1 MAAGGTI
8 GERVTDLIGD
18 YVPLATN
25 EEDLMNAAFNEV
37 ADMLPDELLIKYSR
51 TPGVLT
57 SASEWLVED
66 RKVLKVTRIDADTN
80 GVEREC
86 KFLPRAEFASAKDS
100 NSMHYATALSPV
112 YEFDT
117 LNAGAASLNIFPAP
131 TTPQKGYIWY
141 FSYATNS
148 TNLTDIDSAELNTV
162 YYMPPGIIHA
172 IVLKSCINLLQTYIS
187 NFVQDDEDLEMQQMV
202 VAQLGGLT
210 KDFQTEMQRFTGKQ
224 AE

>member
-1 MAAGGTI
+1 MAAGGTMSGRI
-8 GERVTDLIGD
+8 TDIIGD
-18 YVPLATN
+18 YTDDAAY
-25 EEDLMNAAFNEV
+25 EEDLINAAFNEV
-37 ADMLPDELLIKYSR
+37 ADMLPDNLLIKYGR

-66 RKVLKVTRIDADTN
+66 RKILKVTRIDADSS
-80 GVEREC
+80 GVERDC
-86 KFLPRAEFASAKDS
+86 KLLDRAQFASAKDA
-100 NSMHYATALSPV
+100 NSLHYATALSPV

-117 LNAGAASLNIFPAP
+117 LNAGAASLNIFPVP

-141 FSYATNS
+141 FAYATNS

-187 NFVQDDEDLEMQQMV
+187 NFVQDDEDIEMQQMLT
-202 VAQLGGLT
+202 AQLAGLT